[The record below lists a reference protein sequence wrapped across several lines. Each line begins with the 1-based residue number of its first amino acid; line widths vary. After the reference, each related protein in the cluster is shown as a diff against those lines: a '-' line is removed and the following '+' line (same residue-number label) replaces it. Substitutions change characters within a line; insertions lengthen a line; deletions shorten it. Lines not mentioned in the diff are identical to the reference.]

1 MAGLLAASGIL
12 VWLLTKWFN
21 HRKYQRRLQMQ
32 QALDEERLRISRDLH
47 DNIGA
52 YTTAL
57 LANTD
62 RLEGENN
69 IGETTGRIRKNA
81 QQILTSLRNTIW
93 ILNTQKVTVESL
105 HENIKNYCF
114 KLLQNFEGISFKVEE
129 EIVINANLT
138 SGDALHLNNLIQ
150 EAVQNVV
157 KHSRAKNMTYRMQCR
172 DSLVV
177 EIEDDGAGFDTETVQ
192 SGYGLKNMRWRAQQ
206 AGAEFTIQ
214 SSPGSGTRL
223 TIQKKCS

>member
-1 MAGLLAASGIL
+1 M
-12 VWLLTKWFN
+12 
-21 HRKYQRRLQMQ
+21 
-32 QALDEERLRISRDLH
+32 
-47 DNIGA
+47 
-52 YTTAL
+52 
-57 LANTD
+57 
-62 RLEGENN
+62 
-69 IGETTGRIRKNA
+69 
-81 QQILTSLRNTIW
+81 
-93 ILNTQKVTVESL
+93 
-105 HENIKNYCF
+105 
-114 KLLQNFEGISFKVEE
+114 QNFEGISFKVEE